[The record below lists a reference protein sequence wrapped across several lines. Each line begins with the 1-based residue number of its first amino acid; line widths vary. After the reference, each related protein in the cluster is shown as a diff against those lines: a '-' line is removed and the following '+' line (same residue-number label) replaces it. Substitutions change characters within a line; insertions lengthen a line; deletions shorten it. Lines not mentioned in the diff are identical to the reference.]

1 MKPFP
6 ACLLAAALLAPA
18 GTALAQTIYK
28 YERPDGG
35 LVYSDKPVKGA
46 RLVERFTIAQAPSA
60 APGPQAAPRP
70 QAQAPEQPLSE
81 VPSANPPSGV
91 PSANP
96 PSALDAADA
105 QVQAAQ
111 KSVEDAKTRVQQG
124 TEPLPG
130 ERVGTGGGKSR
141 LTDEYFARQKQL
153 EQELAVANARL
164 EEAYRRRSDAK

>member
-18 GTALAQTIYK
+18 GAALAQTIYK

-46 RLVERFTIAQAPSA
+46 RLVERFTIAQAPAA

-81 VPSANPPSGV
+81 VPSANPPS
-91 PSANP
+91 
-96 PSALDAADA
+96 ALDAADA
-105 QVQAAQ
+105 QVRAAQ
-111 KSVEDAKTRVQQG
+111 KSVEDAKARAQQG
-124 TEPLPG
+124 AEPLAG

-141 LTDEYFARQKQL
+141 LTEEYFVRQKQL